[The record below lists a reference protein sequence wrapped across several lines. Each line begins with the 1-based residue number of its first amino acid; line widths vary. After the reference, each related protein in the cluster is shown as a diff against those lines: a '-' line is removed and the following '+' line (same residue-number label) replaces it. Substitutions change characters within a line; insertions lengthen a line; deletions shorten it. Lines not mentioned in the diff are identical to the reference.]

1 MTDGLSAENLDAV
14 KAGLAKHTKKMMEAA
29 EYGVMRVALAVQQ
42 QTQANLRRQ
51 PVRKRS
57 IDSAGRITYSPPEH
71 VGAPGG
77 FPNKISG
84 DLGNSMQVKRVE
96 GFGTYKAQVFPTMI
110 YARAVELGGKNWRG
124 ERWANGGY
132 PYLRPSAQQVK
143 PRANR
148 IFTIAYA
155 EKLKRG

>member
-1 MTDGLSAENLDAV
+1 
-14 KAGLAKHTKKMMEAA
+14 
-29 EYGVMRVALAVQQ
+29 
-42 QTQANLRRQ
+42 
-51 PVRKRS
+51 
-57 IDSAGRITYSPPEH
+57 
-71 VGAPGG
+71 
-77 FPNKISG
+77 
-84 DLGNSMQVKRVE
+84 MQVKRVE

>member
-1 MTDGLSAENLDAV
+1 MTDGMSAENLPEV
-14 KAGLAKHTKKMMEAA
+14 LAALQKYQKKMMTAA

-42 QTQANLRRQ
+42 QTQSNLRKQ

-57 IDSAGRITYSPPEH
+57 VDGSGKITYDPPQH
-71 VGAPGG
+71 IGAPGG

-84 DLGNSMQVKRVE
+84 DLGNSMQTRPVK
-96 GFGTYKAQVFPTMI
+96 GFGTYKAEVFPTMV
-110 YARAVELGGKNWRG
+110 YARAVELGGKNWQG
-124 ERWANGGY
+124 KPWANGGY
-132 PYLRPSAQQVK
+132 PYLRPSADQVR

-148 IFTIAYA
+148 IFSIAFA